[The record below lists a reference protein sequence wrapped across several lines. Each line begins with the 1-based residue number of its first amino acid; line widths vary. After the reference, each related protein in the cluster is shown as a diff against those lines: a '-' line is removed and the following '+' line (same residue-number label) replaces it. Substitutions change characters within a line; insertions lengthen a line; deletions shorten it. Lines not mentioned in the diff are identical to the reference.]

1 MTISKEQI
9 RAYVATPRGKLL
21 VACALLALCWL
32 ILILYFFGDTIAAFG
47 DPQSLEKAQR
57 ELARRKSEYE
67 KVRVRYDELQELKK
81 NYRAIS
87 ESAWGETR
95 EEQVKTKLHNNVTAA
110 ASKLEFKLSRIGSV
124 NIGRLNNQLYYAD
137 IDIAADGNLD
147 EIINLIAAMEDIRP
161 APSWKQLTVRPD
173 NRPRPRTASG
183 IDSLNLANQNLNIER
198 TRVMMSGTLR
208 VICTDDP
215 SRIEPERTPAK

>member
-1 MTISKEQI
+1 MTINKEQI
-9 RAYVATPRGKLL
+9 RAFLATPKGKL
-21 VACALLALCWL
+21 VAACALMGLCWV
-32 ILILYFFGDTIAAFG
+32 ILLLYFFGDTIAAFG
-47 DPQSLEKAQR
+47 DPQSLKKAQR
-57 ELARRKSEYE
+57 ELLRQKSEYE
-67 KVRVRYDELQELKK
+67 KISVRYEELQEQKK
-81 NYRAIS
+81 RYRTILD
-87 ESAWGETR
+87 SAWVESR

-161 APSWKQLTVRPD
+161 APTWRQLTLRPD
-173 NRPRPRTASG
+173 NRPRPRTTSG
-183 IDSLNLANQNLNIER
+183 IDSLNLATQSLNIER
-198 TRVMMSGTLR
+198 TRVTMTGTLR

-215 SRIEPERTPAK
+215 ARIEHERTSAK

>member
-1 MTISKEQI
+1 MTINKEQL
-9 RAYVATPRGKLL
+9 RAFIATPKGKLL
-21 VACALLALCWL
+21 TACALLALCWL
-32 ILILYFFGDTIAAFG
+32 ILLLYFFGDTIAAFG
-47 DPQSLEKAQR
+47 DPQSLKKAQK
-57 ELARRKSEYE
+57 ELVRQKSEHE
-67 KVRVRYDELQELKK
+67 KIRARYDELQEQKK
-81 NYRAIS
+81 RYRAIS
-87 ESAWGETR
+87 GSAWGESR

-110 ASKLEFKLSRIGSV
+110 ASKLEFKLSRISSV
-124 NIGRLNNQLYYAD
+124 NIGRLNNELYYAD

-161 APSWKQLTVRPD
+161 APTWKQLVLRPD
-173 NRPRPRTASG
+173 NRPRPRLNSG
-183 IDSLNLANQNLNIER
+183 MDSLNLANQNLNVER